1 MPTTTID
8 LSTGPLRVLDTGGD
22 GPVVVLLHGALVDGR
37 LWSGVVDALAPEH
50 RCVVPDLPL
59 GSHRIPLRDP
69 AAATPDGV
77 AGIVLALLDALDLD
91 DVTLVGNDTGGAI
104 CQLVAARRP
113 ARLGRLVLTSC
124 DAFDHCPP
132 PMFRPLVWAAH
143 VPGALRALAAPM
155 RFAPVRRSPLGFG
168 LLTVEPLP
176 DELTADWIA
185 AALED
190 PAVRRDLITLLRAMR
205 PEVTRRAAE
214 QLVGFDR
221 PALVVWAAR
230 DAVFPIADGPPPG
243 AAAGRALRA
252 RRGQPGLRAARP
264 ARARGRAR
272 RRLRRRALARGR
284 LGGRAAAPAAP
295 APRAA
300 AAARASAT
308 HGAGSAPGGT
318 EPAKSGKC
326 A

>member
-22 GPVVVLLHGALVDGR
+22 GPVVVLVHGALVDGR

-168 LLTVEPLP
+168 LLTVEALP

-230 DAVFPIADGPPPG
+230 DAVFPIADGRRLAQLLG
-243 AAAGRALRA
+243 ARFVLVEDSRAFVPLD
-252 RRGQPGLRAARP
+252 QP
-264 ARARGRAR
+264 ARVAELVAGFVGERS
-272 RRLRRRALARGR
+272 
-284 LGGRAAAPAAP
+284 RAAA
-295 APRAA
+295 
-300 AAARASAT
+300 
-308 HGAGSAPGGT
+308 
-318 EPAKSGKC
+318 
-326 A
+326 